1 MTAYEKHFLKRASSK
16 FLVYKMQ
23 SVATLR
29 ISYVSLLS
37 YAPPNQKDCVKKV
50 AVDSNILR
58 SMSFKVLRKVLSLN
72 VATQIKKYG
81 NNLISEPQLQ
91 IRFKGAL

>member
-16 FLVYKMQ
+16 LLVHKMQ

-37 YAPPNQKDCVKKV
+37 YALPNKKGCVKKV

-58 SMSFKVLRKVLSLN
+58 SMSFEVLRKVLSLN

-91 IRFKGAL
+91 RRFKGAL